1 MAHLQLHHVPSVRTL
16 PSSLVLYDFKNAS
29 GIGRDGHKTGR
40 LLVDPTHTPGFVS
53 GSIDSSSVL
62 EGEGVKTED
71 GYKSPGSAALRC
83 GSPLFTEPEKQ
94 EGVDYWERVLA
105 PVQKKDKAQCD
116 TWKDEVQNILI
127 FAGLFSAVVTA
138 FLVETYKNL
147 QPDPNETAVLLLA
160 RIVAHLENQSN
171 APASP
176 PDSVIGPSEA
186 PFTPSNSAIRVNAF
200 WFLSLVLSL
209 TTVLIGITSL
219 QWIREHQ
226 SYPEYFSPQQTFTL
240 LHMRTQML
248 QKWRVS
254 AFFSSLPLLLALGL
268 IFFLIGLADFL
279 VSLGIMTVTIPMVFL
294 ISLSLG
300 FLLLTTA
307 VPSLHT
313 WMLIWKEAHRG
324 GTLKPPVPCPY
335 KSPQSRLFRTC
346 FATLHYYLAVL
357 PSSMFNADEHSVKWL
372 PYARLDM
379 LMDAS
384 DWINIDFQWML
395 IRWCYSA
402 YVLSGPTDSLPD
414 ARSWDNASGPRFVYE
429 GVEGLRQVCD
439 DYHFDSSIHDAAYN
453 CLSQTISLNISESS
467 SAAAPIQLKYHESL
481 LKSLVELLKRQRGS
495 RRGKLTLPLS
505 KLADI
510 PTDVEFLLDVLLLE
524 FVGFFKREMTLE
536 LHIRSIN
543 FLQDYATDETLAH
556 WRQCLYWRTTVSE
569 DKAVERLEDKYVE
582 TLFNELIE
590 LEISWTVHFAF
601 QPQRLAKAVKRYVEM
616 QPKIPPLR
624 LLRAATR
631 LRFWIEEY
639 FLSDVGED
647 ATPEQ
652 MQAIQSLL
660 VADAI
665 IIAYKGYARSDI
677 PDEIFQ
683 LGLVLDSLCETIL
696 FHPER
701 PHGKMALQVLETTFG
716 RGILEWLI
724 RPDVLQKIQGTD
736 NAPSPVVHFSSGKEK
751 EEI

>member
-1 MAHLQLHHVPSVRTL
+1 MEQST
-16 PSSLVLYDFKNAS
+16 K
-29 GIGRDGHKTGR
+29 R
-40 LLVDPTHTPGFVS
+40 LLGKNQFDAQLG
-53 GSIDSSSVL
+53 GSPQR
-62 EGEGVKTED
+62 TR
-71 GYKSPGSAALRC
+71 SPGSTTFQC
-83 GSPLFTEPEKQ
+83 GSPLFTEPKKQ

-160 RIVAHLENQSN
+160 RIVARLENPSN
-171 APASP
+171 TSASP
-176 PDSVIGPSEA
+176 PDSFIGPSET
-186 PFTPSNSAIRVNAF
+186 PFIPTNSAIRVNAF

-307 VPSLHT
+307 VPSLQAWT
-313 WMLIWKEAHRG
+313 MIWKGAERG
-324 GTLKPPVPCPY
+324 GAFTPPIPCPY
-335 KSPQSRLFRTC
+335 KSPQARLFRTC

-357 PSSMFNADEHSVKWL
+357 PSSMFDAAEDSLKWL

-395 IRWCYSA
+395 IRWCYST
-402 YVLSGPTDSLPD
+402 YMLSGPTDSLPD
-414 ARSWDNASGPRFVYE
+414 VRSWDNASGSRFIYE
-429 GVEGLRQVCD
+429 EVQGLRQVCD

-453 CLSQTISLNISESS
+453 CLSQTISLNITESS
-467 SAAAPIQLKYHESL
+467 SGAAPIQPKYHELL
-481 LKSLVELLKRQRGS
+481 LKSLVELLKRQRGK

-510 PTDVEFLLDVLLLE
+510 PPDVDFLYDVLRLE
-524 FVGFFKREMTLE
+524 FVGFFNREMTLE

-569 DKAVERLEDKYVE
+569 DKAVEKLEDKYVE
-582 TLFNELIE
+582 TLFNELVG

-601 QPQRLAKAVKRYVEM
+601 QPQRLAKAVKRYIEM
-616 QPKIPPLR
+616 QPEKPPPN
-624 LLRAATR
+624 LLQAAAR
-631 LRFWIEEY
+631 MRSWIEEY
-639 FLSDVGED
+639 FVSDVGED

-652 MQAIQSLL
+652 IRAIQSLL

-665 IIAYKGYARSDI
+665 IVAYKGYARSDV
-677 PDEIFQ
+677 PDEISQ
-683 LGLVLDSLCETIL
+683 LGLVVDSLCEMIL

-701 PHGKMALQVLETTFG
+701 PHGRLALQVLETTFG

-724 RPDVLQKIQGTD
+724 RPDVLQKIHGTD
-736 NAPSPVVHFSSGKEK
+736 DAPSRVVYFSSGKEK